1 MSTYDDRMILNK
13 YSMSIHNKNPNITRA
28 ECMRF
33 ALNKLRNDKKLREFI
48 HNKSINIKK
57 SNPDMSFAESIRTA
71 LDEWKKM
78 KQGSR

>member
-71 LDEWKKM
+71 LGEWKKM
-78 KQGSR
+78 K

>member
-1 MSTYDDRMILNK
+1 MPTYDDRMILNK

-48 HNKSINIKK
+48 HNKSKNIKNANPELSHSK
-57 SNPDMSFAESIRTA
+57 SIKMA
-71 LDEWKKM
+71 LNEWRNR
-78 KQGSR
+78 G